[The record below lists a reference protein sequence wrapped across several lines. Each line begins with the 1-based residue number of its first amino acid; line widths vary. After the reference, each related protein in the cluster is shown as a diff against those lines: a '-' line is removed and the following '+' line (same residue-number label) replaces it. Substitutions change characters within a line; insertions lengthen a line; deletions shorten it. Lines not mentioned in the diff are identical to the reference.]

1 MLLLALALQISSCEE
16 TAPLDA
22 QDATPSSSAT
32 IAQLAPAASASASP
46 VVEAAGARV
55 QIPGTGVSIVAPAG
69 VKLAAIGSMLVDDPH
84 ELSIAAIVLP
94 ARTFRERQAMV
105 ELGYP
110 GGPETVRFG
119 TVPATLRHRTREQH
133 GTGDDGWLLTIEGD
147 PSLVVLASY
156 QGSDRERWK
165 ALGANLR
172 SVEWNPRALDP
183 ELALGVTPGPIPEM
197 KLDRD
202 GVGGLSYRAEQ
213 PETERVDLSFMAFPT
228 VLPEGPDACSAALQ
242 RSTANAASVGKPAV
256 MQSQAGLAGCEV
268 TTGGP
273 DGTES
278 YWAIVRMPNGRGVVA
293 ARGTSPKDTFSKWR
307 PRFAAAARALRSS
320 R

>member
-1 MLLLALALQISSCEE
+1 MSSCEKS
-16 TAPLDA
+16 APLDA
-22 QDATPSSSAT
+22 PVPTPSSSAT
-32 IAQLAPAASASASP
+32 IAQLAPAASASTPP
-46 VVEAAGARV
+46 VGEGARV
-55 QIPGTGVSIVAPAG
+55 PIPGTGVSIVAPAG
-69 VKLAAIGSMLVDDPH
+69 VKLAPIGSVLVDDAG
-84 ELSIAAIVLP
+84 ELTIAAIVLP
-94 ARTFRERQAMV
+94 GETFRERQSMV

-110 GGPETVRFG
+110 GGPETVRIG
-119 TVPATLRHRTREQH
+119 TALATLRHRTREQH
-133 GTGDDGWLLTIEGD
+133 GTGDDGWLLTVEGD
-147 PSLVVLASY
+147 PSLVLLASY

-183 ELALGVTPGPIPEM
+183 ELALGVTPGPIPGM
-197 KLDRD
+197 AMDRD

-213 PETERVDLSFMAFPT
+213 PETERVDLSFMAFPAM
-228 VLPEGPDACSAALQ
+228 LPEGPDACFAALQ
-242 RSTANAASVGKPAV
+242 RSTANAASVTKPAV
-256 MQSQAGLAGCEV
+256 MQSQDGLAGCEM

-278 YWAIVRMPNGRGVVA
+278 YWALVRMPNGRGVVA
-293 ARGTSPKDTFSKWR
+293 ARGTSAKHTFSKWR